1 MLFKRRKK
9 RPVYAKVREFVWPSM
24 GFGRTRAYLRHRI
37 LRLKDSPHSIAAGL
51 ALGVAI
57 SFSPLIGT
65 HFIQCL
71 IIALAFR
78 VNVLASF
85 FGTVVGN
92 PTTFPFIWGIS
103 YALGRYI
110 LGLFGIEHLAH
121 APGQALPLSGLWES
135 FDSFS
140 HIFWP
145 WMLGG
150 YILALVSFFPSY
162 FLFKS
167 LISGARLAQVKAKE
181 TLLQHK
187 VHKVAKEVT
196 GQKE

>member
-1 MLFKRRKK
+1 
-9 RPVYAKVREFVWPSM
+9 M
-24 GFGRTRAYLRHRI
+24 GFGRAMSYLKHRI

-51 ALGVAI
+51 AVGVAI

-65 HFIQCL
+65 HFIQCFL
-71 IIALAFR
+71 ICLLLR
-78 VNVLASF
+78 VNILASF
-85 FGTVVGN
+85 LGTTLGN
-92 PTTFPFIWGIS
+92 PTTFPFIWGAS
-103 YALGRYI
+103 YALGKYI
-110 LGLFGIEHLAH
+110 LEFFGVEGAYKV
-121 APGQALPLSGLWES
+121 PGKAMELSQLWES

-162 FLFKS
+162 FIFKYM
-167 LISGARLAQVKAKE
+167 ITGARLAREKAKE
-181 TLLQHK
+181 TLRQHQ

-196 GQKE
+196 GQKK

>member
-1 MLFKRRKK
+1 
-9 RPVYAKVREFVWPSM
+9 M
-24 GFGRTRAYLRHRI
+24 GFGRAMSYLKHRV

-51 ALGVAI
+51 AIGVAI

-71 IIALAFR
+71 ILALMFR

-85 FGTVVGN
+85 FGTVLGN
-92 PTTFPFIWGIS
+92 PTTFPFIWASS
-103 YALGRYI
+103 YALGNFI
-110 LGLFGIEHLAH
+110 LGFFGMETAAK
-121 APGQALPLSGLWES
+121 APGKAIELSQLWES

-162 FLFKS
+162 FIFKS
-167 LISGARLAQVKAKE
+167 LITGARMAREKAKE
-181 TLLQHK
+181 TLRQHQ

-196 GQKE
+196 GQKK